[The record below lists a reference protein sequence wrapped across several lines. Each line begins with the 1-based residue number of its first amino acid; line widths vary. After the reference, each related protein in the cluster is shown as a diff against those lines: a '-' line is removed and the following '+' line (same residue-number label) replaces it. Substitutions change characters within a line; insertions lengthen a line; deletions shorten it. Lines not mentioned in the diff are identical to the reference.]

1 MAALAFD
8 VNKYLLIKKLH
19 ALAPWYVLDVNIL
32 QRKTLEQCAHCSFN
46 PLTICLLHRKCVK
59 NCEMAETRPDFHFF
73 PEVGLKLSL

>member
-32 QRKTLEQCAHCSFN
+32 QRKTLEQCAHC
-46 PLTICLLHRKCVK
+46 
-59 NCEMAETRPDFHFF
+59 
-73 PEVGLKLSL
+73 